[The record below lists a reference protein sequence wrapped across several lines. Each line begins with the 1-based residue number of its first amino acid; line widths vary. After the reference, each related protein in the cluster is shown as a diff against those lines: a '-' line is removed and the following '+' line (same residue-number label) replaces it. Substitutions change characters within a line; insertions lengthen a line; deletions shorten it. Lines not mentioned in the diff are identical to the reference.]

1 VFSGLA
7 LFNQLTVPLF
17 IFPITVPI
25 IISAMVS
32 PDDSPQYTG
41 CLFYVLFFMVQ
52 APVTTHIVCVP
63 LNSISFITVMFSELC
78 VPSLYVISVHQ
89 SVYLSTCMFHL

>member
-1 VFSGLA
+1 MDFNLLLYLFLCFVKNSTSYYYQLRTNFFLLVFLTHASSILVTLVTFGAYFLLEERPLTPESVFSGLA

-32 PDDSPQYTG
+32 PNDID
-41 CLFYVLFFMVQ
+41 
-52 APVTTHIVCVP
+52 
-63 LNSISFITVMFSELC
+63 
-78 VPSLYVISVHQ
+78 
-89 SVYLSTCMFHL
+89 